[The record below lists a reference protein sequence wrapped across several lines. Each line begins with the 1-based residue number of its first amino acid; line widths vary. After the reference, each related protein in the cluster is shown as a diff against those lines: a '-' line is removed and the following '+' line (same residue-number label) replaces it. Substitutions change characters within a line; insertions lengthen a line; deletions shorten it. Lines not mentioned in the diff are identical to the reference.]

1 MSNNKDE
8 FMKKVVELKKF
19 NKDEIKI
26 LEKMFKCTMKPINAL
41 QELVKNYDKTY
52 GLLTSFNPTLVIE
65 SMPEEYQYEYK
76 IGNQVFEY
84 SECGE
89 WDFGDDYW

>member
-1 MSNNKDE
+1 MSNDKVK

-19 NKDEIKI
+19 NKNEIEI
-26 LEKMFKCTMKPINAL
+26 LEKMFKHTMNPLNAL
-41 QELVKNYDKTY
+41 QELVKNYDKTD
-52 GLLTSFNPTLVIE
+52 GLLTSFEPTLIIE
-65 SMPEEYQYEYK
+65 CIPEEYQYEYK

-89 WDFGDDYW
+89 FDFGDGYW